1 MNDAWYHINNVRY
14 YYKATS
20 VQGNSDYFTLGADAS
35 DCYISYGMNRLG
47 FTLSGAFALSRGA
60 LSTNKYDTFE
70 IGTFKAPTDI
80 GLAHI
85 GRQYGIAIK
94 QETRLAYIV
103 DLTGD
108 NPSKIY
114 MWAYGLTNI
123 YKGDSFTFTITGLF
137 I

>member
-1 MNDAWYHINNVRY
+1 
-14 YYKATS
+14 
-20 VQGNSDYFTLGADAS
+20 
-35 DCYISYGMNRLG
+35 MNRLG
-47 FTLSGAFALSRGA
+47 FTLSGSFKLSRGA
-60 LSTNKYDTFE
+60 VSTNKYDTFD
-70 IGTFKAPTDI
+70 IGTFKEPTDI

-103 DLTGD
+103 DLNGD
-108 NPSKIY
+108 NPSKFCL
-114 MWAYGLTNI
+114 WAYGLTNI